1 MKWKLRDLIDIEGNQ
16 QLLES
21 FSGVMGIATS
31 IVEMDGEVVV
41 KVQWQSVCERYHRAN
56 PESSKACIES
66 NTVLAR
72 QTLLDEDIVI
82 YECKNGLTDVAAP
95 IMIEGEHVGNVFGSQ
110 FFMKEPDMDFF
121 RKQAEGYGFPKQKYL
136 KSLSEVR
143 IIPKDQLSR
152 IMTFLGNFAK
162 VIASSG
168 LEKIRALE
176 LSEELKQHQIEL
188 EEMVASRTAS
198 VIARDNMLNS
208 MDIGAMKVD
217 LNCFVIAINAS
228 CELLLGLTPRVAVG
242 LSVEDILEPVIR
254 KQILEVIFSCFKDKF
269 AVTEMLF
276 WNGKSV
282 ECRISPT
289 IEAGEIV
296 DAILTLH
303 DVTEEFR
310 LRRQMERTQFV
321 VDESQDEIYYL
332 NNQGSIVYGNKAFR
346 EKMGWDEKTL
356 LTKSIRD
363 VLYQKNIGWWKR
375 QVSVLRKSGVC
386 QLETEQTRHDGVSY
400 PVDISCRYVE
410 FAGGAYYCVFARDIT
425 TKKKLEQ
432 DLAEREI
439 NFRNLFERSV
449 DGICIIDIDTT
460 QFIDTNQQMLALLRY
475 DSFADI
481 EGRTISDYFP
491 KYQDDGRES
500 EVSFDEKIKAAQEI
514 GGLRFEWVLQRGN
527 GCRFFASF
535 TLNITVF
542 NGQQTIQCVVRDISE
557 RKLAENKLKEISF
570 YSDLALDQTQSGY
583 WYLDYQ
589 DIEFYY
595 SSEQVIAILGEI
607 PNMQLRYHLE
617 NDWKCRIFA
626 AVLDSDES
634 VAKDACDQM
643 SLLVSGGVD
652 KYDSIYPYKR
662 PLDGRIIWV
671 RSQGYLERNA
681 VGDPARLYG
690 VIQDITHQKV
700 AEKKQE
706 RTADRFKAQLKV
718 AQYEI
723 KELQEFFGFILTQ
736 VLSLTKSEAGSVY
749 YYDTEK
755 GAFFNVSKVG
765 GKPITRMI
773 LGEEEL
779 LMWDEKEF
787 GREYFIIN
795 DLKKIPQGS
804 LAMPFDCHIQRLL
817 GVPLYF
823 EEVLLCVVWV
833 ANKDSGYSE
842 TDSDQLRLMMD
853 FTWKTVDNFN
863 YSRSLVFA
871 KEVAEKANKA
881 KSVFLANMSHE
892 IRTPINVI
900 IGMTHLLGQTPL
912 DERQQKFCG
921 KIEKGANHL
930 LRGVTGIL
938 DFSELEGD
946 RMEIGMTPFALSS
959 LIESAELYLE
969 QVVIEKQI
977 VAKATVSDEARS
989 ALVFGDEAR
998 VRQIIIQLIDN
1009 AVKYTSEGE
1018 IELKVV
1024 VSAVDDVTLEAQF
1037 VVSDTGVGMSEE
1049 ELDIAFEPFAQ
1060 SDFSFTRKHGGFGLG
1075 LALCKRMAEK
1085 MGGEMSMDSQLAQ
1098 GSCVDLVL
1106 PFRLACDSD
1115 LFEQQD
1121 DILSESHTS
1130 IMAQSDSLNSTFA
1143 VSENMLIDIESG
1155 IVRSGGNSMLYE
1167 DLLHKFRER
1176 FEEVELFFQGSSWKK
1191 RTEEAIRNIHTVKS
1205 VAGNLGIAD
1214 LQLCAEKIERKMRS
1228 NKAAQETIDELIAL
1242 YKRVVD
1248 EIVLLF
1254 PVQQRRAG
1262 DVARGVDTDELL
1274 ELLIQLESPLEL
1286 AAPKPSKTLIIQ
1298 GETMVWPL
1306 GTEELFLKLKKA
1318 VSKYQFEVA
1327 QGIVE
1332 QLKKELAEKV
1342 GRHCEKSKSSAH
1354 IDR

>member
-1 MKWKLRDLIDIEGNQ
+1 MKWKLRDLIDIEGNL

-21 FSGVMGIATS
+21 FSDVMGIATS
-31 IVEMDGEVVV
+31 IIDMEGSVVV
-41 KVQWQSVCERYHRAN
+41 KVQWQSVCEKYHRAN
-56 PESSKACIES
+56 PESSKACLES

-72 QTLLDEDIVI
+72 QTLHDEDIAI

-95 IMIEGEHVGNVFGSQ
+95 IIIEGEHVGNVFGSQ
-110 FFMKEPDMDFF
+110 FFMKDPDLDFF
-121 RKQAEGYGFPKQKYL
+121 RKQADEYGFPKQQYL
-136 KSLSEVR
+136 NSLSEVR
-143 IIPKDQLSR
+143 VIPENQLNR

-168 LEKIRALE
+168 LEKLRALE
-176 LSEELKQHQIEL
+176 LSEDLKQHQVEL

-198 VIARDNMLNS
+198 IIARDNMLNS

-217 LNCFVIAINAS
+217 SNYSVIAINAS

-242 LSVEDILEPVIR
+242 LSVEDIIEPVKR
-254 KQILEVIFSCFKDKF
+254 KQISEVISSCFKNKSAAND
-269 AVTEMLF
+269 MLF
-276 WNGKSV
+276 WNGKSI

-289 IEAGEIV
+289 IKAGKIV
-296 DAILTLH
+296 TAILTLH

-321 VDESQDEIYYL
+321 VDESQDEIYYI
-332 NNQGSIVYGNKAFR
+332 NNQGSIVYGNKVFR
-346 EKMGWDEKTL
+346 EKMGWNEKTL

-363 VLYQKNIGWWKR
+363 VFYQKNFGWWKR
-375 QVSVLRKSGVC
+375 QISVLRKSGVC

-425 TKKKLEQ
+425 TKKNMEQ

-449 DGICIIDIDTT
+449 DGICIVDIDTT
-460 QFIDTNQQMLALLRY
+460 QFIDINQQMLALLRH

-491 KYQDDGRES
+491 KYQNDGNES
-500 EVSFDEKIKAAQEI
+500 EVSFGEKIKAAQET

-527 GCRFFASF
+527 GSRFIASF
-535 TLNITVF
+535 TLNITVY

-589 DIEFYY
+589 DVDFYY

-607 PNMQLRYHLE
+607 PNIQLRYHLD
-617 NDWKCRIFA
+617 NDWKCRIFD
-626 AVLDSDES
+626 AVLDSDGS
-634 VAKDACDQM
+634 VAKEAYEQM
-643 SLLVSGGVD
+643 SLLVNGGVD
-652 KYDSIYPYKR
+652 KYDSTYPYKR
-662 PLDGRIIWV
+662 PLDGRVIWV
-671 RSQGYLERNA
+671 RSQGYLERNEA
-681 VGDPARLYG
+681 GEPARLYG
-690 VIQDITHQKV
+690 VIQDITNQKM

-706 RTADRFKAQLKV
+706 RTAERFKAQLKV

-723 KELQEFFGFILTQ
+723 KELGTFFCFILTQ

-755 GAFFNVSKVG
+755 GAFFNVSEVG
-765 GKPITRMI
+765 GKTITRKI
-773 LGEEEL
+773 LGEEEA
-779 LMWDEKEF
+779 LMWDEKQF
-787 GREYFIIN
+787 GRERFIIN
-795 DLKKIPQGS
+795 KFEYDQKTP

-833 ANKDSGYSE
+833 ANKDFNYSA
-842 TDSDQLRLMMD
+842 TDSDQLSLMMD

-863 YSRSLVFA
+863 FSRSLVFA

-892 IRTPINVI
+892 IRTPINAIV
-900 IGMTHLLGQTPL
+900 GMTHLLGQTQL
-912 DERQQKFCG
+912 DERQQNYCG
-921 KIEKGANHL
+921 KIKKGANQL

-946 RMEIGMTPFALSS
+946 RMKIDAIPFALSS
-959 LIESAELYLE
+959 LIGSAELYLK
-969 QVVIEKQI
+969 QAVIEKQL
-977 VAKATVSDEARS
+977 VAKSAVSDEARS
-989 ALVFGDEAR
+989 ALMFGDEAR
-998 VRQIIIQLIDN
+998 VRQILIQLIDN
-1009 AVKYTSEGE
+1009 AVKYTSKGE
-1018 IELKVV
+1018 VELKIV
-1024 VSAVDDVTLEAQF
+1024 VSRVDDVTIEVQF

-1049 ELDIAFEPFAQ
+1049 ELGLAFEPFAQ

-1085 MGGEMSMDSQLAQ
+1085 MGGEMSMDSQPAR

-1106 PFRLACDSD
+1106 LFRLACESD
-1115 LFEQQD
+1115 FFKQKD
-1121 DILSESHTS
+1121 DRFSEMHSTVT
-1130 IMAQSDSLNSTFA
+1130 AQSDPLNTAFA
-1143 VSENMLIDIESG
+1143 VSENKLIDIETG
-1155 IVRSGGNSMLYE
+1155 IVRSGGSRMLYE
-1167 DLLHKFRER
+1167 DLLHKFRKR
-1176 FEEVELFFQGSSWKK
+1176 YYEVKSFFQVSSWESCI
-1191 RTEEAIRNIHTVKS
+1191 EETARIIHTVKS

-1214 LQLCAEKIERKMRS
+1214 LQLCAEKIEQKMRS
-1228 NKAAQETIDELIAL
+1228 NKVTQEEIDDLIVL
-1242 YKRVVD
+1242 YKKVVD
-1248 EIVLLF
+1248 EIMLF
-1254 PVQQRRAG
+1254 SPVKHGAAG
-1262 DVARGVDTDELL
+1262 DVARGVDTSELL
-1274 ELLIQLESPLEL
+1274 ELLVQLESPLEL
-1286 AAPKPSKTLIIQ
+1286 ATPGPSKKLVIQ
-1298 GETMVWPL
+1298 GETMIWPL
-1306 GTEELFLKLKKA
+1306 GTEGLFLKLKKS

-1342 GRHCEKSKSSAH
+1342 EET
-1354 IDR
+1354 